1 MPLTDSARKQQAAAE
16 IWLHYFNDCLF
27 QQGLITERER
37 NRMTVKI
44 AAAHP
49 AGQESQPGR
58 AEKQQ
63 MV

>member
-1 MPLTDSARKQQAAAE
+1 MTDSARKQQAAAE

-37 NRMTVKI
+37 NRMVVKI
-44 AAAHP
+44 SAAHP
-49 AGQESQPGR
+49 AEREVQPGR
-58 AEKQQ
+58 TEKQQ

>member
-16 IWLHYFNDCLF
+16 IWLRYFNDCLF
-27 QQGLITERER
+27 QRGLITERER
-37 NRMTVKI
+37 NRMVMKI

-49 AGQESQPGR
+49 AEREAPPGR
-58 AEKQQ
+58 TEGQR